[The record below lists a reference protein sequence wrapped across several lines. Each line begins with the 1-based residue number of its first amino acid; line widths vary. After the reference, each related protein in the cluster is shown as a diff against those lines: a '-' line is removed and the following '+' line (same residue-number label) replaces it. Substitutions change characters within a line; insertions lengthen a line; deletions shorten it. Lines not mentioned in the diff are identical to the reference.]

1 MTVKELIKRLQECP
15 EDTEV
20 RFQVIA
26 KHWTDEYSIDDWPS
40 VEDDLV
46 ILRAFIDDEHFRTK
60 D

>member
-26 KHWTDEYSIDDWPS
+26 KHWTDEYSIDD
-40 VEDDLV
+40 
-46 ILRAFIDDEHFRTK
+46 
-60 D
+60 